1 MSQTTLSTFS
11 RNKGLHDN
19 GGGSGWS
26 LEGKRSMMNY
36 TKKSRPIGNNPPNIQ
51 PGAAKNLSVAKEKGI
66 WQGKW
71 TYT

>member
-1 MSQTTLSTFS
+1 MTMEEEVDSHS
-11 RNKGLHDN
+11 R
-19 GGGSGWS
+19 
-26 LEGKRSMMNY
+26 EKRSMMNY

>member
-1 MSQTTLSTFS
+1 MDSHS
-11 RNKGLHDN
+11 R
-19 GGGSGWS
+19 
-26 LEGKRSMMNY
+26 EKRSMMNY